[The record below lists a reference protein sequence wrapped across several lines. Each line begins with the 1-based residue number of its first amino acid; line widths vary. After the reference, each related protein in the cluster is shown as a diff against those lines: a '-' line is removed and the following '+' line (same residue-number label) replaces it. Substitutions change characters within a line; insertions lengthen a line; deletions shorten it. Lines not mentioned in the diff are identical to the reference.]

1 MANTIG
7 EDISSSPPFF
17 TEQVMKTRAVS
28 NLWTGILIYL
38 YTLVSLG
45 FTLSAIAGPISQ
57 QLVIIVREDAW
68 QRLSSQANRDVVID
82 GWGKSSQ
89 VDLSIVREF
98 GTHGWVIKLEKQLST
113 AEVTHLIEEIKQ
125 DPDIE
130 SIEENSRGMILPI
143 RPGLY

>member
-1 MANTIG
+1 M
-7 EDISSSPPFF
+7 
-17 TEQVMKTRAVS
+17 
-28 NLWTGILIYL
+28 
-38 YTLVSLG
+38 
-45 FTLSAIAGPISQ
+45 
-57 QLVIIVREDAW
+57 REDAW